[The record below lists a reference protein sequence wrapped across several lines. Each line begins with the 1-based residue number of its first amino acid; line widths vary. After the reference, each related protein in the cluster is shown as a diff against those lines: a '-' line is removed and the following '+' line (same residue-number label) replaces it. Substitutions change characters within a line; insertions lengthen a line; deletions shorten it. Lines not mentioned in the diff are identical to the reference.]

1 MAAASHIPLRP
12 TSTVAP
18 KQSWST
24 EAPAYNPQDP
34 VDVMTDSFAC
44 SLYDNVQLK
53 QTRMMTAI
61 NNHNR
66 FLCNILEWW
75 CLTLQLDTKV
85 HSCSFKNVSRYLLIG
100 GALVSSNETMFS
112 TVPVMLLD
120 EMLFY
125 NLNALGNLPLQ
136 HALTPT
142 CCVYCNA
149 LKRALCSI
157 TLCPGQIDRVQ

>member
-1 MAAASHIPLRP
+1 MAVTSHIPLRP

-24 EAPAYNPQDP
+24 EAPAYNPKDP

-85 HSCSFKNVSRYLLIG
+85 HSWSFKNVSRYLLIG

-125 NLNALGNLPLQ
+125 NLKAFRKFATSACS
-136 HALTPT
+136 HSHM
-142 CCVYCNA
+142 
-149 LKRALCSI
+149 LCI
-157 TLCPGQIDRVQ
+157 L